1 MGYTKKKIDNRIAKA
16 KKSIA
21 FQKKQKTKAQ
31 KMLKLANEG
40 IKTNQWIIKQLKVV
54 RKAAK

>member
-40 IKTNQWIIKQLKVV
+40 IKTNQWIIKQMQKH
-54 RKAAK
+54 RKTAK